1 MPAQHPSIIAAC
13 AAHAAANP
21 ERPCL
26 IWEGQ
31 TLSYGQL
38 AGLASGYATRY
49 RELGVTPGA
58 RVALFLPSSPSF
70 VAAYLGAH
78 AAGAAAVLVNTQYR
92 QVELHHILG
101 DSAPQLVVT
110 DAAGA
115 AELGGLLDELPEPA
129 RLLLLD
135 PYQHEPWA
143 IGTLAGPFPAPH
155 ELAVLAYTSGTTG
168 RAKGAMLTHGSLAA
182 NSAAVA
188 QAWRWTA
195 ADHLLLT
202 LPLFHIHGLG
212 VGLHGT
218 LLAGASLE
226 LRPRFDAAEVLDSLA
241 SNTHTLFF
249 GVPTLYTRLI
259 AEAQSRLSDNQA
271 SPSGYRLSAR
281 ALRAASPGYRL
292 FVCGSAPLSPQ
303 TFAAFEELFGQRILE
318 RYGMTETGMNL
329 TNPYDGERRP
339 GSVGAPFL
347 GQAARVVE
355 PRTRAELPDGS
366 VGEIEVRG
374 PHVCAGYWRNPAA
387 TAEVFHADGW
397 FSTGDLGWR
406 SADGYYTLTGRAK
419 ELIISGG
426 YNIYP
431 RELEELLLEHPEV
444 QECAV
449 IGMPDPDFG
458 EQVVAVIVPTN
469 PAQPPTPE
477 ELAAF
482 CRERLA
488 AYKRPRAIY
497 YVAALPRNALG
508 KVEKHRLK
516 GGL

>member
-1 MPAQHPSIIAAC
+1 MPAQPPSIIAAF
-13 AAHAAANP
+13 AAHAAADP
-21 ERPCL
+21 DRACL
-26 IWEGQ
+26 VWEGQ
-31 TLSYGQL
+31 PLSYGQL

-92 QVELHHILG
+92 QVELRHILG

-129 RLLLLD
+129 RLLVLD
-135 PYQHEPWA
+135 PYRHEPWA
-143 IGTLAGPFPAPH
+143 AGTLAGPFPAPH

-168 RAKGAMLTHGSLAA
+168 RAKGAMLTHGSLAT

-188 QAWRWTA
+188 QAWRWTT

-226 LRPRFDAAEVLDSLA
+226 LRPRFDAAEVLDTLA

-271 SPSGYRLSAR
+271 SPSGYRLSAI
-281 ALRAASPGYRL
+281 GYRL
-292 FVCGSAPLSPQ
+292 FVCGSAPLSAQ

-339 GSVGAPFL
+339 GSVGAPFP

-355 PRTRAELPDGS
+355 PRTRAELPDGE

-374 PHVCAGYWRNPAA
+374 PHVCAGYWRNPEA

-449 IGMPDPDFG
+449 IGMPDADFG
-458 EQVVAVIVPTN
+458 EQVVAVIVPAN
-469 PAQPPTPE
+469 PAHPPTPE
-477 ELAAF
+477 ELDTF

-488 AYKRPRAIY
+488 AYKRPRTIR
-497 YVAALPRNALG
+497 YVDSLPRNALG
-508 KVEKHRLK
+508 KVEKRRLK
-516 GGL
+516 ARL

>member
-1 MPAQHPSIIAAC
+1 
-13 AAHAAANP
+13 
-21 ERPCL
+21 
-26 IWEGQ
+26 
-31 TLSYGQL
+31 
-38 AGLASGYATRY
+38 
-49 RELGVTPGA
+49 
-58 RVALFLPSSPSF
+58 
-70 VAAYLGAH
+70 
-78 AAGAAAVLVNTQYR
+78 
-92 QVELHHILG
+92 
-101 DSAPQLVVT
+101 
-110 DAAGA
+110 
-115 AELGGLLDELPEPA
+115 
-129 RLLLLD
+129 
-135 PYQHEPWA
+135 
-143 IGTLAGPFPAPH
+143 
-155 ELAVLAYTSGTTG
+155 
-168 RAKGAMLTHGSLAA
+168 
-182 NSAAVA
+182 
-188 QAWRWTA
+188 
-195 ADHLLLT
+195 
-202 LPLFHIHGLG
+202 
-212 VGLHGT
+212 
-218 LLAGASLE
+218 
-226 LRPRFDAAEVLDSLA
+226 
-241 SNTHTLFF
+241 
-249 GVPTLYTRLI
+249 
-259 AEAQSRLSDNQA
+259 
-271 SPSGYRLSAR
+271 
-281 ALRAASPGYRL
+281 
-292 FVCGSAPLSPQ
+292 
-303 TFAAFEELFGQRILE
+303 
-318 RYGMTETGMNL
+318 MTETGMNL

-374 PHVCAGYWRNPAA
+374 PHVCAGYWRNPEA